1 MPKPTFRLYLVAW
14 TGGAV
19 AASFR
24 VDWLGLWPGL
34 VAVFLI
40 SVLTRFVFDLIL
52 SRYWLP
58 KE

>member
-1 MPKPTFRLYLVAW
+1 MRKPAFRLYLVAW
-14 TGGAV
+14 TGGAF

-34 VAVFLI
+34 IAVFLI
-40 SVLTRFVFDLIL
+40 SIVTRFVFDLIL
-52 SRYWLP
+52 SRYWLS